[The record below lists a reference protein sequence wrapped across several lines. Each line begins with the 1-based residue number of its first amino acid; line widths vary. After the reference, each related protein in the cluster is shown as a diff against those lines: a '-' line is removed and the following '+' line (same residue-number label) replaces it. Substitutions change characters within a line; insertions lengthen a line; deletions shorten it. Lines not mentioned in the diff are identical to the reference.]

1 MDEFEVI
8 RRYFQDLTPSDTS
21 VALGIGDDCCLLNP
35 EPGRQLAMST
45 DTLLAGR
52 HFLASQDA
60 ADIAYKSLAV
70 SLSDLAAMG
79 ARPRWF
85 SLALTLPKVEEAWLE
100 KFALGL
106 AECAQRFAVSL
117 VGGDTT
123 RGPLAVTI
131 NIIGSV
137 VPGQASRRDGAK
149 PGDLICVTGT
159 LGDAALALSLIRE
172 KSGRK
177 PVESAQ
183 LAFLESR
190 LHRPTPRLEEGLALA
205 AFASAAIDLSDGLAG
220 DLGHVLRQSRCG
232 ALLYEQSFP
241 QSPAFSALTRE
252 DQRTAM
258 QTRGGDD
265 YELCICLPRKHF
277 DSALALCPCGLSIV
291 GEIEAEAGLR
301 LQTATGDKIALPAHG
316 YRHFE

>member
-1 MDEFEVI
+1 MDEFEII
-8 RRYFQDLTPSDTS
+8 RSYFQDLTPSDARI
-21 VALGIGDDCCLLNP
+21 ALGIGDDCCLLNP
-35 EPGRQLAMST
+35 EPGLQLAMST
-45 DTLLAGR
+45 DTLVAGR

-85 SLALTLPKVEEAWLE
+85 SLALTLPEIDGLWLE
-100 KFALGL
+100 KFARGL
-106 AECAQRFAVSL
+106 AECAQRFAISL

-137 VPGQASRRDGAK
+137 MPGQAIRRDGAK

-159 LGDAALALSLIRE
+159 LGDAALALLLISEKAGRE
-172 KSGRK
+172 

-183 LAFLESR
+183 LDFLENR

-205 AFASAAIDLSDGLAG
+205 AFSSAGIDLSDGLAG
-220 DLGHVLRQSRCG
+220 DLGHVLHQSGCG
-232 ALLYEQSFP
+232 ALLYDDRFP
-241 QSPAFSALTRE
+241 QSAAFAALARE
-252 DQRTAM
+252 DLRTAL

-265 YELCICLPRKHF
+265 YELCICLPKAHF
-277 DSALALCPCGLSIV
+277 ESALALCPSGLSVV
-291 GEIEAEAGLR
+291 GKIEAEAGIR
-301 LQTATGDKIALPAHG
+301 LQTAAGDKIALPAHG